1 MIHLVLQNVFHSL
14 WAAAGMFWNILWAL
28 ILGFALSGV
37 IMAFVPKSKMATL
50 LGKPKPDEI
59 ALATFFGSV
68 SSSCSYA
75 AASMARSLF
84 QKGAHIIPALAFM
97 LASTNL
103 VLELSLILWIM
114 MGWQFVVAEFLGG
127 ILLVTI
133 MSILMMLFAPLAD
146 FERKRKELNQSSE
159 KEQDGHGAEHDDE
172 DIVSDPKTL
181 AGWRAAS
188 RAFVSEWNMIGRDLI
203 IGVVISGFLMTL
215 VPDSFWQVL
224 FLRNG
229 TSDESFNLLRLLE
242 NAFVGPLVSVLSFVC
257 SVGNIPLANV
267 LYHGGIGFG
276 GALSFIYA
284 DLIII
289 PLILIYGKYYGWKLA
304 AWITGLFYISMAVTG
319 IIVDLLFHAFGLVPH
334 SSEIMPVM
342 DMKFFQINYTFWLN
356 LIFLIIAGVLVWL
369 AETGPQPEVEDH
381 CCH

>member
-1 MIHLVLQNVFHSL
+1 MSAISGAVVTHLVLQSL
-14 WAAAGMFWNILWAL
+14 YAAAGMFWSILWAL
-28 ILGFALSGV
+28 ILGFAISGIV
-37 IMAFVPKSKMATL
+37 MAFVPKSKMAAI
-50 LGKPKPDEI
+50 LGNSKPDDI

-75 AASMARSLF
+75 AASMSRSLF

-103 VLELSLILWIM
+103 VLELSLILWVM

-127 ILLVTI
+127 MILVAI
-133 MSILMMLFAPLAD
+133 MSVLMMLFGPLAD
-146 FERKRKELNQSSE
+146 FDQKRKELNHDSE
-159 KEQDGHGAEHDDE
+159 SEEDDE
-172 DIVSDPKTL
+172 GTTADPKTL
-181 AGWRAAS
+181 AGWREAA
-188 RAFVSEWNMIGRDLI
+188 RAFVSEWQMIGKDVA
-203 IGVVISGFLMTL
+203 IGVIISGFLMTF
-215 VPDSFWQVL
+215 VPDSFWQSL

-229 TSDESFNLLRLLE
+229 ANSDQSLNVWRLIE
-242 NAFVGPLVSVLSFVC
+242 NAFVGPLVSMVSFVC

-289 PLILIYGKYYGWKLA
+289 PLILIYRKYFGWKLA
-304 AWITGLFYISMAVTG
+304 AWITGIFYLSMALTG
-319 IIVDLLFHAFGLVPH
+319 IIVDLLFRAFGLVPQ

-342 DMKFFQINYTFWLN
+342 DMTFFQINYTFWLN
-356 LIFLIIAGVLVWL
+356 MIFITLAAGLVWL
-369 AETGPQPEVEDH
+369 AKTGPQEDSH

>member
-1 MIHLVLQNVFHSL
+1 MIHLILQSL
-14 WAAAGMFWNILWAL
+14 FTALGMFWSILWAL
-28 ILGFALSGV
+28 ILGFAISGV
-37 IMAFVPKSKMATL
+37 VMAFVPKSKMAAI

-75 AASMARSLF
+75 AASMGRTLF
-84 QKGAHIIPALAFM
+84 QKGAHIIPSLAFM
-97 LASTNL
+97 IASTNL

-127 ILLVTI
+127 MILVAI

-146 FERKRKELNQSSE
+146 FEKKRKELNQGSE
-159 KEQDGHGAEHDDE
+159 PKGDNKGDGDDDE
-172 DIVSDPKTL
+172 ATSDPKTL
-181 AGWRAAS
+181 AGWRDAA
-188 RAFVSEWNMIGRDLI
+188 RAFVGEWQMIGKDVA
-203 IGVVISGFLMTL
+203 IGVIISGFLMTF
-215 VPDSFWQVL
+215 VPDSFWQSL
-224 FLRNG
+224 FLRSG
-229 TSDESFNLLRLLE
+229 SAPDETLNVWRLIE
-242 NAFVGPLVSVLSFVC
+242 NAFVGPLVSMVSFVC

-284 DLIII
+284 DLLII
-289 PLILIYGKYYGWKLA
+289 PLILIYRKYFGWKLA
-304 AWITGLFYISMAVTG
+304 AWITGIFYLSMALTG
-319 IIVDLLFHAFGLVPH
+319 IIVDLLFRAFGLVPQ

-342 DMKFFQINYTFWLN
+342 DMTFFQINYTFWLN
-356 LIFLIIAGVLVWL
+356 MIFIIIAVGLVWL
-369 AETGPQPEVEDH
+369 AKTGPKPEEHD

>member
-1 MIHLVLQNVFHSL
+1 MMLVNQVLQSL
-14 WAAAGMFWNILWAL
+14 YAAAGMFWSILWAL
-28 ILGFALSGV
+28 ILGFGISGIV
-37 IMAFVPKSKMATL
+37 MAFVPKSKMAAI

-75 AASMARSLF
+75 AASMSRTLF

-103 VLELSLILWIM
+103 VLELSLILWVM
-114 MGWQFVVAEFLGG
+114 MGWQFVVAEFIGG
-127 ILLVTI
+127 MILVAI
-133 MSILMMLFAPLAD
+133 MSILMTFFGPLAD
-146 FERKRKELNQSSE
+146 FEKKRKELNQNSE
-159 KEQDGHGAEHDDE
+159 AEGDKEEETTA
-172 DIVSDPKTL
+172 DPKTL
-181 AGWRAAS
+181 AGWREAA
-188 RAFVSEWNMIGRDLI
+188 RAFVGEWQMIGKDVA
-203 IGVVISGFLMTL
+203 IGVIISGFLMTF
-215 VPDSFWQVL
+215 VPDSFWQSL

-229 TSDESFNLLRLLE
+229 AASDESLNVWRLIE
-242 NAFVGPLVSVLSFVC
+242 NAFVGPLVSMVSFVC

-289 PLILIYGKYYGWKLA
+289 PLILIYRQYFGWKLA
-304 AWITGLFYISMAVTG
+304 AWITGIFYLSMALTG
-319 IIVDLLFHAFGLVPH
+319 IIVDLLFRAFGLVPQ

-356 LIFLIIAGVLVWL
+356 MIFIILAAGLVWL
-369 AETGPQPEVEDH
+369 AKTGPQEEESH